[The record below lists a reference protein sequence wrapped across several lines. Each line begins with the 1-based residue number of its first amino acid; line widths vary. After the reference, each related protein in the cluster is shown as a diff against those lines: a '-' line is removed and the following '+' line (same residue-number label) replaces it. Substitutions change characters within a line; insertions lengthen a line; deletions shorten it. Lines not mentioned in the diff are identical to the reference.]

1 MALGLVPLSVEAR
14 TGIKIRLSSKSKQG
28 YFQSFHCSL
37 MLGFQDLAT
46 LFTQP
51 WSQSGVLLVR

>member
-51 WSQSGVLLVR
+51 